1 MVAFKRS
8 KVRVMSKFILP
19 IPLKQRSMPDL
30 TMMQSSQTE
39 ASNPVATNKLSEF
52 SALELA
58 QALTEKLSIS
68 DRDWHRL
75 KSNRL
80 ARSREQAAV
89 ALIFLLKDQPEEAL
103 LRLQQAAGWL
113 DKSIS
118 APPCEHHG
126 SKK

>member
-1 MVAFKRS
+1 M
-8 KVRVMSKFILP
+8 I
-19 IPLKQRSMPDL
+19 Q
-30 TMMQSSQTE
+30 SQTE
-39 ASNPVATNKLSEF
+39 ASNPAAATKLSEF
-52 SALELA
+52 SAFELA

-68 DRDWHRL
+68 DRDWHQL

-103 LRLQQAAGWL
+103 LRLQQASGWL
-113 DKSIS
+113 DTSIS

>member
-1 MVAFKRS
+1 MTG
-8 KVRVMSKFILP
+8 KFILP
-19 IPLKQRSMPDL
+19 ILLKQRSMPDS

-39 ASNPVATNKLSEF
+39 TSNPATTNKLSEF

-68 DRDWHRL
+68 DRNWHQL

>member
-1 MVAFKRS
+1 MT
-8 KVRVMSKFILP
+8 L
-19 IPLKQRSMPDL
+19 
-30 TMMQSSQTE
+30 SQTE
-39 ASNPVATNKLSEF
+39 ASNPAATRQLSEF

-58 QALTEKLSIS
+58 QALTEKLSIN
-68 DRDWHRL
+68 DLDWHRL

-80 ARSREQAAV
+80 ARSQEQAAV
-89 ALIFLLKDQPEEAL
+89 ALIFLLKEQPEEAL

-126 SKK
+126 SKQQG

>member
-1 MVAFKRS
+1 
-8 KVRVMSKFILP
+8 
-19 IPLKQRSMPDL
+19 MPEL
-30 TMMQSSQTE
+30 TTMQSSQTE
-39 ASNPVATNKLSEF
+39 ASNPIATSQLSEF

-113 DKSIS
+113 DKSVS

>member
-1 MVAFKRS
+1 M
-8 KVRVMSKFILP
+8 I
-19 IPLKQRSMPDL
+19 
-30 TMMQSSQTE
+30 QSQAE
-39 ASNPVATNKLSEF
+39 ASNPTATTKLSEF

-58 QALTEKLSIS
+58 QALTEKFSIS

-89 ALIFLLKDQPEEAL
+89 ALILLLKDQPDEAL
-103 LRLQQAAGWL
+103 LRLQQASGWL
-113 DKSIS
+113 DQSIS